1 MQPDSHHAKAPGP
14 RPRIFASVRQNQMFY
29 AGAGGDFG
37 GFRNAEAFRKKGI
50 AGAYAHSGIYR
61 VCLIDNMLAPVAT
74 FEGT

>member
-1 MQPDSHHAKAPGP
+1 MLQA
-14 RPRIFASVRQNQMFY
+14 RPHVIHFKPILDFGEGQ
-29 AGAGGDFG
+29 GGDFG
-37 GFRNAEAFRKKGI
+37 GLRNAETFRKKGI